1 MEKKRYSNWWF
12 LALNGIIAI
21 LFGLLVLLYT
31 QETIKTLVF
40 YFGVVILLTG
50 LALLG
55 TAIINLKKEKKTGM
69 LLFESIVTVA
79 IGIII
84 MFFPQNS
91 LEFFLILI
99 GVWAVILGIVQLI
112 ILINVKGEFAGK
124 NIFLFN
130 GLLTLAMGVILFFDP
145 FSVAEFLVKVIGVF
159 SLLFGCI
166 LIYLSFVLH
175 RIKGASQQP

>member
-1 MEKKRYSNWWF
+1 MEKKRFSNWWF

-21 LFGLLVLLYT
+21 LFGLLLLLYT
-31 QETIKTLVF
+31 QEAIKTLVF

-79 IGIII
+79 VGIIV

-91 LEFFLILI
+91 LEFFFILI

-112 ILINVKGEFAGK
+112 ILINVKGDLAGK

-130 GLLTLAMGVILFFDP
+130 GLLTLAMGVLLFFDP
-145 FSVAEFLVKVIGVF
+145 FSVADFLVKLIGVF
-159 SLLFGCI
+159 SLLFGCV
-166 LIYLSFVLH
+166 LIYLSFALK
-175 RIKGASQQP
+175 RITAIGQK